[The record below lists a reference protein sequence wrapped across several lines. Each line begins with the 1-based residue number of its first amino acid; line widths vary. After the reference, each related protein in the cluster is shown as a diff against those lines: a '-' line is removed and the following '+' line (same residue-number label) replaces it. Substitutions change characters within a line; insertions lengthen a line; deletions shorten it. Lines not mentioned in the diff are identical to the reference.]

1 MKRSLKLIGM
11 CLALAMTLSACGMD
25 NSGQPSEN
33 EQEKVSSSLSRGFDA
48 KATIKM
54 GDIEAEAD
62 INRTKEGVCTVQ
74 LTSPKGLSGMTF
86 SFDQKNV
93 TVSYMGLS
101 LELDNDSVLTSSM
114 TKAVVASI
122 NMAAEPHGV
131 SMALEGEALV
141 IKGTTE
147 SGDFTLKLDRS
158 NYSVLTLSIPNLDLE
173 CNFNPFSYQE

>member
-1 MKRSLKLIGM
+1 MKRSLQIIGA
-11 CLALAMTLSACGMD
+11 CLALSFMLSGCG
-25 NSGQPSEN
+25 GAGGRQPSEN
-33 EQEKVSSSLSRGFDA
+33 EQQKVASNLNRGFDA

-62 INRTKEGVCTVQ
+62 INRTKEGVCTVE

-86 SFDQKNV
+86 SFDQQNV

-131 SMALEGEALV
+131 SMAVEGEALV

-173 CNFNPFSYQE
+173 CNFNPFSYQQ

>member
-1 MKRSLKLIGM
+1 MKRSLKLIGVFLM
-11 CLALAMTLSACGMD
+11 LSVVLSGCGTETG
-25 NSGQPSEN
+25 GQPSEN
-33 EQEKVSSSLSRGFDA
+33 EQQKVSSSLNQGFDA

-54 GDIEAEAD
+54 GEIEAEAD
-62 INRTKEGVCTVQ
+62 INRTKEGICTVK

-86 SFDQKNV
+86 SFDRQNV

-158 NYSVLTLSIPNLDLE
+158 DYSVLTLSIPNLDLE

>member
-1 MKRSLKLIGM
+1 MKRSLQIIGA
-11 CLALAMTLSACGMD
+11 CLALSLMLSGCG
-25 NSGQPSEN
+25 GAGGKQPSEN
-33 EQEKVSSSLSRGFDA
+33 EQQKVSSNLNRGFDA

-62 INRTKEGVCTVQ
+62 INRTKEGVCTVE

-86 SFDQKNV
+86 SFDQQNI

-131 SMALEGEALV
+131 SMAVEGEALI
-141 IKGTTE
+141 IKGATE

-173 CNFNPFSYQE
+173 CNFNPFSYQQ

>member
-62 INRTKEGVCTVQ
+62 INRTKEGVCTC
-74 LTSPKGLSGMTF
+74 LLYTSPPS
-86 SFDQKNV
+86 
-93 TVSYMGLS
+93 
-101 LELDNDSVLTSSM
+101 
-114 TKAVVASI
+114 
-122 NMAAEPHGV
+122 
-131 SMALEGEALV
+131 
-141 IKGTTE
+141 E
-147 SGDFTLKLDRS
+147 SGGSHYD
-158 NYSVLTLSIPNLDLE
+158 
-173 CNFNPFSYQE
+173 

>member
-1 MKRSLKLIGM
+1 MKRSLKIFGV
-11 CLALAMTLSACGMD
+11 CLALSLTLSGCGTE
-25 NSGQPSEN
+25 NGGQPSES
-33 EQEKVSSSLSRGFDA
+33 EQEKVSDSLNHSFDA

-62 INRTKEGVCTVQ
+62 INRTEEGVCTVR
-74 LTSPKGLSGMTF
+74 LTNPKGLSGMTF
-86 SFDQKNV
+86 SFDQENV
-93 TVSYMGLS
+93 TISYMGLS

-122 NMAAEPHGV
+122 NMAAQPHGV
-131 SMALEGEALV
+131 SMALEGDALI

-158 NYSVLTLSIPNLDLE
+158 DYSVLTLSIPNLDLE
-173 CNFNPFSYQE
+173 CNFNPFHYQE